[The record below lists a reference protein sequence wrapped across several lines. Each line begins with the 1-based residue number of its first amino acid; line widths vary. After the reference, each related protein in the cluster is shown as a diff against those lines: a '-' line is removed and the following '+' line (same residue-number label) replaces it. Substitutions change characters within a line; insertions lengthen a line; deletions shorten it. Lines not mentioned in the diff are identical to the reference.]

1 MLKNIFRRIYFRFN
15 RPIDPVTAVKMRGGI
30 VGKNVDIINS
40 KIDYINTF
48 LLEIGD
54 NVTITNSTILL
65 HDASTKIFL
74 GYTKCG
80 RVTIGNNVFIG
91 LNSVILPNVKIGNNV
106 IVGAGAIVTSNIPDN
121 SVVAGNPAK
130 VICSTDDYLSRM
142 KAKMD
147 TVPVYEFAQPNND
160 EDRLIMKQDL
170 ENDIGFIL

>member
-1 MLKNIFRRIYFRFN
+1 MLKNIFQRIYFRFN
-15 RPIDPVTAVKMRGGI
+15 KPIDPVTAVKMRGGI
-30 VGKNVDIINS
+30 VGKNVAIIDS

-48 LLEIGD
+48 LLEIGN

-106 IVGAGAIVTSNIPDN
+106 IVGAGSVVHGTFPDN
-121 SVVAGNPAK
+121 CIIAGNPAK
-130 VICSTDDYLSRM
+130 IVRKISE
-142 KAKMD
+142 
-147 TVPVYEFAQPNND
+147 VNE
-160 EDRLIMKQDL
+160 
-170 ENDIGFIL
+170 